1 MESFP
6 TTCARIS
13 GDMEL
18 RRYDRTCWSLAIQ
31 GPYRGFGSRA
41 VVLSAFV
48 ISTVLGGAASELSR
62 SPVTCAPRR
71 AGSTWVFQRMKFPL
85 ASFSDGG
92 EPRLRATP
100 TEEAMVMIICGSR
113 VLVCG

>member
-1 MESFP
+1 M
-6 TTCARIS
+6 
-13 GDMEL
+13 
-18 RRYDRTCWSLAIQ
+18 AIQ

-48 ISTVLGGAASELSR
+48 ISTILGGAASVLSR

-71 AGSTWVFQRMKFPL
+71 AGRTYVFQRMKLPL

-92 EPRLRATP
+92 DPRLRETP
-100 TEEAMVMIICGSR
+100 AEEAMETMMCGF
-113 VLVCG
+113 

>member
-1 MESFP
+1 
-6 TTCARIS
+6 
-13 GDMEL
+13 
-18 RRYDRTCWSLAIQ
+18 LAIQ
-31 GPYRGFGSRA
+31 GLYRGFGSRA

-48 ISTVLGGAASELSR
+48 TSTVLGGAASELSK
-62 SPVTCAPRR
+62 SPVTCAPHR